1 MGSPFQILN
10 AMKVFLCFS
19 PTHTPFKGRI
29 FTYKVAFRPH
39 IAPNGAPAFG
49 IVAVGW
55 LMFMLDEE
63 MLCAHVL

>member
-39 IAPNGAPAFG
+39 IAPNGAPSYEG
-49 IVAVGW
+49 THTH
-55 LMFMLDEE
+55 
-63 MLCAHVL
+63 LCYYGLIMVFIGYF